1 MAANTGSPSTNL
13 DDLLQ
18 SHPELRPHLLT
29 NVRLTGNRIGAGAY
43 GTVEEVAIPEAGAF
57 GAAKKIHDYLQDPG
71 LVPARS
77 FGNVGAQFVQECELL
92 STIEHH
98 NIVKFF
104 GIYFF
109 PGSRLPALVMERL
122 HTSLHDLL
130 NPPFKP
136 KLPLPLKLKCSILCD
151 VASALLHLHLEL
163 SPPVYHCDLSAR
175 NVVLSKE
182 MVAKIVD
189 LGLVRRPLMRAASS
203 FSVGAGALVY
213 MPPEVL
219 SNIVSGTQPSNA
231 SVDIFS
237 LGVLTIFVISE
248 VFPCNLLPPTYP
260 DPQTNLLVARTELER
275 RQQYMDKLNE
285 QLKACDQFHGDHPL
299 IKLIQQCLHNEPS
312 QRPDIR
318 AALNLLER
326 ARDVCWDQQTESDL
340 RDQLAKD
347 LWLQSPTEEVDETP
361 TQQV

>member
-1 MAANTGSPSTNL
+1 M
-13 DDLLQ
+13 
-18 SHPELRPHLLT
+18 
-29 NVRLTGNRIGAGAY
+29 
-43 GTVEEVAIPEAGAF
+43 EEVAIPEAGTF
-57 GAAKKIHDYLQDPG
+57 CAAKKIHDYLQDPG

-77 FGNVGAQFVQECELL
+77 LENVGVQFVKECELL

-122 HTSLHDLL
+122 HISLHDLL
-130 NPPFKP
+130 DPPLTP

-151 VASALLHLHLEL
+151 VSSALLHLHLEL

-175 NVVLSKE
+175 NVVLGKE

-203 FSVGAGALVY
+203 FSMGAGALVY

-219 SNIVSGTQPSNA
+219 SNIVSGTEQSNA

-237 LGVLTIFVISE
+237 LGILTIFVISE
-248 VFPCNLLPPTYP
+248 VFPCDLPPPTYS
-260 DPQTNLLVARTELER
+260 DPQSNQLVARTELER
-275 RQQYMDKLNE
+275 RRQYMEMVNE

-318 AALNLLER
+318 VALNLLER
-326 ARDVCWDQQTESDL
+326 ARDASLDQQTESDL
-340 RDQLAKD
+340 RDQLAKG
-347 LWLQSPTEEVDETP
+347 LWLQSPKEEVNEIP
-361 TQQV
+361 THKV